1 MDGHALD
8 VLHRVDGQI
17 RHGGME
23 GVEALNVFPHVF
35 GHLINQLFAQIRAA
49 AQVGAGC
56 EGG

>member
-23 GVEALNVFPHVF
+23 GVEALDVFHMYLV
-35 GHLINQLFAQIRAA
+35 IS
-49 AQVGAGC
+49 
-56 EGG
+56 